1 MTLLFTLIV
10 VQALLGGFDNLWHH
24 EITERLPHRRAAAGE
39 LALHAAREFL
49 YAYLFFAF
57 AWYEWHGAWAA
68 LIAIVFAVEVVITL
82 ADFIVED
89 QTRHLPKLE
98 RVLHTLLAMN
108 VGAVLIILAPI
119 LIQWWSAPTAVL
131 PAEYGAIS
139 WVFTVFSAGVLAWS
153 IRNALAVLH
162 HRRPPEW
169 VRSPL
174 KVLATP
180 SGRTVLITGA
190 TGFIGGHL
198 VRRLLARG
206 DAIIVLTRDAER
218 ALDRF
223 GPHVT
228 IITDLKALPNS
239 SRIDAIVNL
248 AGERILALPWTKGR
262 RSDLLRSRLG
272 TTRAVT
278 DLCAR
283 LDRPPRVLLSA
294 SAIGYYGVRGDD
306 VLDERAAP
314 QAIFQS
320 QLCQQWEAAA
330 RAADDLGVRVVTL
343 RLGLVLARDGGALP
357 SMALP
362 VQLGLGAVIGS
373 GRQWVSWIHIDDVV
387 RLIEFALGNLAL
399 RGAVNAV
406 APTPLSHDEFQRE
419 LARTL
424 RMPLWLRIPAWI
436 LRNTLGEMAQL
447 LVDGQR
453 VVPHRA
459 ATAGFVFQY
468 SESGAAL
475 RQLLGISPLRSVLR
489 RQSVYYNGACPVC
502 RTEMNHY
509 ARRCEAAAAPVTFI
523 DSSIQ
528 YDALVEYGL
537 RPEHLRRRVY
547 LKSANGQVLSGVAA
561 LASLWA
567 QTPGYVWLSKLVSLP
582 LLRSVAEALYDHI
595 AVPALVALE
604 RWRRAEPAHHGRILG
619 S

>member
-10 VQALLGGFDNLWHH
+10 VQGLLGGFDNLWHH
-24 EITERLPHRRAAAGE
+24 EITERLPHKRAAARE

-49 YAYLFFAF
+49 YAYLFFAL
-57 AWYEWHGAWAA
+57 AWYEWRGAWAA
-68 LIAIVFAVEVVITL
+68 LVAIVFAVEVVITL

-119 LIQWWSAPTAVL
+119 LIQWWSAPTAIRPV
-131 PAEYGAIS
+131 AHGAIS

-153 IRNALAVLH
+153 LRNAVAVLH

-169 VRSPL
+169 VRNPL

-190 TGFIGGHL
+190 TGFIGGYL

-206 DAIIVLTRDAER
+206 DAIIVLTRDADR
-218 ALDRF
+218 ALERF

-228 IITDLKALPNS
+228 IITDLKILPTS
-239 SRIDAIVNL
+239 TRIDAIVNL

-262 RSDLLRSRLG
+262 RSDLLRSRLS

-283 LDRPPRVLLSA
+283 LDRPPRVLLSV
-294 SAIGYYGVRGDD
+294 SAIGYYGVGGDE

-314 QAIFQS
+314 QPIFQS

-330 RAADDLGVRVVTL
+330 QAAEDLGVRVITL

-362 VQLGLGAVIGS
+362 VWLGLGAIIGS
-373 GRQWVSWIHIDDVV
+373 GRQWVSWIHIDDAV
-387 RLIEFALGNLAL
+387 RLIEFALGNPAL

-406 APTPLSHDEFQRE
+406 APTPLSHGEFQRE

-424 RMPLWLRIPAWI
+424 RRPLWLRIPAWV

-459 ATAGFVFQY
+459 VTAGFVFQY
-468 SESGAAL
+468 SESGTAL
-475 RQLLGISPLRSVLR
+475 RQLLGSSPIRSVLR
-489 RQSVYYNGACPVC
+489 RESVYYNGACPVC

-509 ARRCEAAAAPVTFI
+509 ARRCEGAAAPVTFI

-528 YDALVEYGL
+528 YEALVEYGL
-537 RPEHLRRRVY
+537 RPEHLKRRVY

-567 QTPGYVWLSKLVSLP
+567 QTPGYEWLSKLVSQP
-582 LLRSVAEALYDHI
+582 LLRPVAEALYDHI

-604 RWRRAEPAHHGRILG
+604 RWRGAEPAHHGRILG

>member
-10 VQALLGGFDNLWHH
+10 VQGLLGGFDNLWHH
-24 EITERLPHRRAAAGE
+24 EITERLPHKRGAARE

-49 YAYLFFAF
+49 YAYLFFAL

-119 LIQWWSAPTAVL
+119 LIHWWSAPTAIRPV
-131 PAEYGAIS
+131 AHGAIS

-153 IRNALAVLH
+153 FRNALAVLH

-169 VRSPL
+169 VRNPL

-239 SRIDAIVNL
+239 TRIDAIVNL

-262 RSDLLRSRLG
+262 RTDLLSSRLG

-278 DLCAR
+278 DLCGR

-294 SAIGYYGVRGDD
+294 SAIGYYGVRGDE

-314 QAIFQS
+314 QTIFQS

-330 RAADDLGVRVVTL
+330 QAAGDLGVRVVTL

-362 VQLGLGAVIGS
+362 VRLGLGAIIGS
-373 GRQWVSWIHIDDVV
+373 GRQWVSWIHIDDAV
-387 RLIEFALGNLAL
+387 RLIEFALGNPAL

-424 RMPLWLRIPAWI
+424 RRPLWLRIPAWV
-436 LRNTLGEMAQL
+436 LRKTLGEMAQL

-459 ATAGFVFQY
+459 VTAGFVFQY

-475 RQLLGISPLRSVLR
+475 RQSLRSSSLKSALR
-489 RQSVYYNGACPVC
+489 RESVYYNGACPVC

-509 ARRCEAAAAPVTFI
+509 ARRCKAAAAPVTFI

-567 QTPGYVWLSKLVSLP
+567 RTPGYEWLSHLVSLP
-582 LLRSVAEALYDHI
+582 LLRSIAEALYDHV
-595 AVPALVALE
+595 AVPILVALE

>member
-1 MTLLFTLIV
+1 M
-10 VQALLGGFDNLWHH
+10 
-24 EITERLPHRRAAAGE
+24 
-39 LALHAAREFL
+39 

-119 LIQWWSAPTAVL
+119 LIQWWSAPTAIRPVGH
-131 PAEYGAIS
+131 GAIS

-153 IRNALAVLH
+153 LRNALAVLH

-169 VRSPL
+169 VHNPL

-190 TGFIGGHL
+190 TG
-198 VRRLLARG
+198 
-206 DAIIVLTRDAER
+206 
-218 ALDRF
+218 
-223 GPHVT
+223 
-228 IITDLKALPNS
+228 
-239 SRIDAIVNL
+239 
-248 AGERILALPWTKGR
+248 
-262 RSDLLRSRLG
+262 
-272 TTRAVT
+272 
-278 DLCAR
+278 C
-283 LDRPPRVLLSA
+283 
-294 SAIGYYGVRGDD
+294 
-306 VLDERAAP
+306 
-314 QAIFQS
+314 
-320 QLCQQWEAAA
+320 
-330 RAADDLGVRVVTL
+330 TL
-343 RLGLVLARDGGALP
+343 RR
-357 SMALP
+357 
-362 VQLGLGAVIGS
+362 
-373 GRQWVSWIHIDDVV
+373 
-387 RLIEFALGNLAL
+387 
-399 RGAVNAV
+399 
-406 APTPLSHDEFQRE
+406 
-419 LARTL
+419 
-424 RMPLWLRIPAWI
+424 PLWLRIPAWV

-453 VVPHRA
+453 VVPHQA
-459 ATAGFVFQY
+459 VTAGFVFQY

-475 RQLLGISPLRSVLR
+475 RQLLGSSPLKSVLR

-509 ARRCEAAAAPVTFI
+509 ARRCEATAAPVTFI

-537 RPEHLRRRVY
+537 RPDHLKRRVY

-567 QTPGYVWLSKLVSLP
+567 QTPGYEWLSKLVSLP

-595 AVPALVALE
+595 AVPVLVALE
-604 RWRRAEPAHHGRILG
+604 RWRRAEPAHHGRIFG